1 MTRRIL
7 LAGSTGLVGGLVG
20 TRLAGTPEVDLI
32 RLVRNGASGYGH
44 AINFER
50 LCQEPAGHWSR
61 SHPTASIS
69 LSPAWGRPIATA
81 GSQAAMF
88 RVDHDYVLAVAQGA
102 RALGA
107 RQFILVTAAGAG
119 GPGFYLQTKGKIEQA
134 VTALGFKRVDIIRPG
149 FLLGTRGERRCGK

>member
-1 MTRRIL
+1 
-7 LAGSTGLVGGLVG
+7 
-20 TRLAGTPEVDLI
+20 
-32 RLVRNGASGYGH
+32 
-44 AINFER
+44 
-50 LCQEPAGHWSR
+50 
-61 SHPTASIS
+61 
-69 LSPAWGRPIATA
+69 
-81 GSQAAMF
+81 MF